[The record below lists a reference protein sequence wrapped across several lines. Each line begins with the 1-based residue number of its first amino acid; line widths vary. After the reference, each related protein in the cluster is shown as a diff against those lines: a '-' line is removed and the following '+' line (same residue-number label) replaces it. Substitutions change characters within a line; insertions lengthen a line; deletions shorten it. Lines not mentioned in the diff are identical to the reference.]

1 MPENVREY
9 YIVLSAIVMH
19 TCMYVDI
26 AFSMLTETYKLN
38 LLQNKMVK
46 GLEEDFHFCVI
57 KLMNKIIIIWF
68 LLVPIQI

>member
-1 MPENVREY
+1 
-9 YIVLSAIVMH
+9 MH

-26 AFSMLTETYKLN
+26 AFSMLTETYKLY

-57 KLMNKIIIIWF
+57 KLMNKILKSYDF
-68 LLVPIQI
+68 Y